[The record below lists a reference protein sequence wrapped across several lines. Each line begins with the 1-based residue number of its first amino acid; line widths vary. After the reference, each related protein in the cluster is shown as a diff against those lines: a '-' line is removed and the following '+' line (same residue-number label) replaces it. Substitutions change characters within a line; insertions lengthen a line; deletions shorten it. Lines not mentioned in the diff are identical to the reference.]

1 MSLGWPAVPWRH
13 RGQGRTLR
21 VRRVRLLLR
30 VGLDAAHELRP
41 CLVERLHERRQLLA
55 EARRDRLRAHRRR
68 AALQR
73 ACVCVGEERGRG
85 RRREIGRVCACG
97 SAVGVACNGAAAA
110 ACGGPPRLSQ
120 GGCQR
125 ERMRRSIQ
133 DHLLTGDPCR
143 RARHHH
149 HRRRVPPPRPRRPS
163 PRRAVARAGRTTTAP
178 PPSGRRAACRHSSRR
193 SRRRRTCEPRKGA
206 RGR

>member
-13 RGQGRTLR
+13 RGQGRALP

-73 ACVCVGEERGRG
+73 ACVCLGRARPWEEREREGVCVWVGGWRGLERSSRG
-85 RRREIGRVCACG
+85 RMRR
-97 SAVGVACNGAAAA
+97 
-110 ACGGPPRLSQ
+110 PLPLSQ